1 MSSFDYNGKVTFE
14 QIEEIEVESN
24 KGNGNS
30 KNNYVGF
37 FNDEE
42 YEGAL
47 NSSIPT
53 AISRQ

>member
-1 MSSFDYNGKVTFE
+1 MSSFDHNGKVTFD
-14 QIEEIEVESN
+14 QIDEIELESN
-24 KGNGNS
+24 KGNKNS

>member
-1 MSSFDYNGKVTFE
+1 MSSFDYNGKVTFD
-14 QIEEIEVESN
+14 QIDEIELESN
-24 KGNGNS
+24 KGNKNS

-53 AISRQ
+53 AIRRQ

>member
-24 KGNGNS
+24 KGNKNS
-30 KNNYVGF
+30 KNNYVPL

-42 YEGAL
+42 YDGGL
-47 NSSIPT
+47 HSSVPT
-53 AISRQ
+53 AISRS

>member
-14 QIEEIEVESN
+14 QIEEIEIESN
-24 KGNGNS
+24 KGNKNS
-30 KNNYVGF
+30 KNNYVAL

>member
-14 QIEEIEVESN
+14 QIEEIEIESN
-24 KGNGNS
+24 QGNKNS
-30 KNNYVGF
+30 KNSYVPL

-42 YEGAL
+42 FDGAL

-53 AISRQ
+53 AISRS